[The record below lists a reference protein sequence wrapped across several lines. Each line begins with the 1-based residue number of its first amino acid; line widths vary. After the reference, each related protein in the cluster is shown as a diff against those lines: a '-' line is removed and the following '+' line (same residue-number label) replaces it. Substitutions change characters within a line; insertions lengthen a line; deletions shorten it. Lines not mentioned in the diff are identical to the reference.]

1 VNAPEIPSDRPQ
13 INYSTDRRLIDA
25 DRRCNPLLSA
35 VRTDIPPRFEMK
47 KERGRGVG
55 SFPNR
60 KYTVTDSFLNLYK
73 LLVTKG

>member
-1 VNAPEIPSDRPQ
+1 
-13 INYSTDRRLIDA
+13 
-25 DRRCNPLLSA
+25 
-35 VRTDIPPRFEMK
+35 MK
-47 KERGRGVG
+47 KERRRGVG